1 MKNTQQELPERM
13 LSKPKYFLY
22 NDECS
27 SLYTAEERYTY
38 QDYLTWDGRW
48 RLIDGIPYTNRGQTP
63 DDGACSKKPVSTTI
77 QAFHILFCILISAQ
91 IA

>member
-22 NDECS
+22 SDECS
-27 SLYTAEERYTY
+27 SLYMAEERYTY

-48 RLIDGIPYTNRGQTP
+48 ELIDGIPYINRGQTP
-63 DDGACSKKPVSTTI
+63 DEGDCSKKPVSLPI
-77 QAFHILFCILISAQ
+77 QAFHIFDRILISAK
-91 IA
+91 IT